1 MAVTEGASIAKL
13 GARIATQL
21 TGGGASTET
30 TEQPTQSAVAKLAAQ
45 HGEEVGEQEM
55 QSLVNE
61 MLNPEAERKRL
72 IQ

>member
-1 MAVTEGASIAKL
+1 MLFWSACIRGWLNKFAL
-13 GARIATQL
+13 IAT
-21 TGGGASTET
+21 TDAP
-30 TEQPTQSAVAKLAAQ
+30 EQPTQSAVAKLAAQ

-61 MLNPEAERKRL
+61 MLNPESERKRL